1 MHDIVVDAHSHVYQY
16 SREELEQLLSS
27 KPSFLIVG
35 VGEDF
40 DTSKMVVELAEKY
53 EGRIYPCVGVHPW
66 NIDGGTGEVDDVL
79 SLAMAEQVDCIGEV
93 GLDKKFVI
101 ETFDKQVPVF
111 TRFLE
116 YAKENNM
123 VLNIHAAGAW
133 REVFDLLIKHDVSR
147 ALFHWYTGPIDL
159 LKDIEYS
166 GYYVSIN
173 AAIIIQEKSKRIAE
187 KVPLNIMLLESDGP
201 YNYRGL
207 RLNSRYILEAA
218 GIIGS
223 LRGLT
228 QDEVIRIS
236 NENAM
241 SLFNFNTVLS

>member
-1 MHDIVVDAHSHVYQY
+1 MHSIIVDAHSHVYQY

-27 KPSFLIVG
+27 TPSFIIVG
-35 VGEDF
+35 VGEDL

-53 EGRIYPCVGVHPW
+53 EGKIYPCVGVHPW

-218 GIIGS
+218 KIIGS

-228 QDEVIRIS
+228 SDEVIRIS

-241 SLFNFNTVLS
+241 SLFNFNTVLG